1 MIPLPEYAK
10 IKDNY
15 CIAYFGYSKEYL
27 VQLRLLRPYIEEA
40 FPGIQIYLCCKDDLT
55 YLFKDEPRTLD
66 KSTLMGNK
74 KQFAYIRE
82 ISYKKEIHPVEELM
96 DESEI
101 EIKPISTKEGNIG
114 SAVLL
119 TNCCSPVKSLNHYQI
134 KSAIQLAELKNCTIA
149 INEPYENYDWVIG
162 VENEQLYEAAAQGKK
177 VTLIP
182 TGIGENLFK
191 KMFPFAEIVEM

>member
-1 MIPLPEYAK
+1 MIPLPEYVK

-15 CIAYFGYSKEYL
+15 CIAYFGFSKEYL
-27 VQLRLLRPYIEEA
+27 VQLRLLRPCMEAA
-40 FPGIQIYLCCKDDLT
+40 FPGIQIYLCSRDDLT
-55 YLFKDEPRTLD
+55 YLFKDEPRTLN
-66 KSTLMGNK
+66 KSTLMDNK

-82 ISYKKEIHPVEELM
+82 ISYKNTIHPVEELM

-101 EIKPISTKEGNIG
+101 KIPPISTEEGNIG

-119 TNCCSPVKSLNHYQI
+119 TNCCAPVRSLNHYQI
-134 KSAIQLAELKNCTIA
+134 KSAIELAELKNCTIA
-149 INEPYENYDWVIG
+149 INEPYANYDWVIG
-162 VENEQLYEAAAQGKK
+162 VENEQIYEAAAEGKK

-191 KMFPFAEIVEM
+191 KMFPFAEIIQM